1 MHESRW
7 LSALGL
13 QQPGPAP
20 DIVTLPKKRS
30 GVLPGPV
37 SIVESSEA

>member
-1 MHESRW
+1 MRVAGSRH
-7 LSALGL
+7 SACSSRA
-13 QQPGPAP
+13 PAP

-37 SIVESSEA
+37 SIIESSEA